1 MGRKTDLNTLNVTN
15 ALTII
20 ASRNVQHSRD
30 GGRGACRWPHRFP
43 SPPHMARWHHQ
54 PVLMEKGGQEVS
66 TPQAGGV
73 WAEVV
78 PFPGLAHWTAQA
90 ILHPVFIPGC
100 GCSWTPHGESGR
112 PPSAWAPEWLHAA
125 ASTPLSLPHLHQFD
139 LMWVKSNC
147 EL

>member
-15 ALTII
+15 ALIII

-78 PFPGLAHWTAQA
+78 STISRLGSLNCPSDSPPCLHTWLWMLLDASWWIWQA
-90 ILHPVFIPGC
+90 SISLGPWVTTRSSLHPII
-100 GCSWTPHGESGR
+100 TP
-112 PPSAWAPEWLHAA
+112 
-125 ASTPLSLPHLHQFD
+125 TPTSVRLDVSE
-139 LMWVKSNC
+139 K
-147 EL
+147 